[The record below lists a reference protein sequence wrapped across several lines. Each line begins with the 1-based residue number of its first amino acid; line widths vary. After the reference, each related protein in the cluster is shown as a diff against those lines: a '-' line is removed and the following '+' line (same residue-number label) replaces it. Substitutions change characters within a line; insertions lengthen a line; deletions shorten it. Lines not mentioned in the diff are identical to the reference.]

1 MEQKEILNKLVSDYN
16 EGKLSALVGA
26 GFSKNVSNRY
36 LNWNELLID
45 MYKEVYSEEIEQYYQ
60 NYLHYNKDSSSAVSS
75 EADAKKNYIK
85 SRLKNEDLL
94 ALVSKYIKKRG
105 FREAVDV
112 YIEKRTPV
120 VTIKKD
126 QIYLNTDGI
135 NNLLAKSD
143 LSAQLE
149 LVKCDRFLNIY
160 TTNYDNLIETANE
173 LTEHSVFEKE
183 PIVTSERLSNQVS
196 KKNIIKIHGS
206 LNSEKGGFG
215 FDGDNNLCY
224 IIAQEDYDT
233 YFNKHEAFSYM
244 MRIAM
249 LSGKFC
255 LLGFSGTDANYLAWL
270 KWMREIIV
278 KEKNTTDIKIY
289 LISVDK
295 PCGSE
300 ELSLFNKNHHVEVL
314 NLWGEYVLSEIGF
327 TDEEIKGFTEKLNN
341 DNLCTEDY
349 RRVVTA
355 FLFYLHKNTTDASE
369 TTRYPTSATEKS
381 FDNSNDAN
389 AQHSGQSSYRQ
400 LWLEASDKIE
410 NKESINEIFD
420 RILLASSDNR
430 LCKITYPQ
438 ERIISHF
445 KRMKQAEFTPTEANL
460 FSLAVK
466 ENGELPMFF
475 QENDIPENKT
485 IKKCASWIELSLREN
500 TLNGDFSKI
509 EGDSDFVRY
518 ENIIRL
524 LFSLD
529 FSKAKIELEE
539 WRPSSYRIQNHS
551 MLLSL
556 YSELLDSARSEIAA
570 YIESENIPT
579 REKLYASYVGNYI
592 SGEWFNRPYD
602 CRQYY
607 DRGYDGQGDLQAFI
621 LHEIT
626 PKPEKPNTLGWIGT
640 SYKFGAQNSHIK
652 KSLKYILFLLES
664 GLLPNYYGT
673 YFLAIQDWYVIVHNL
688 LRYFPYPCF
697 FYSCTYCDKNVLRRI
712 GQEFAYCKDLLEENK
727 TLLIKSL
734 EALSNPDTPQLFRTG
749 LSIISARLYMAVDE
763 DVWFE
768 SYKKNVADVFF
779 ADAANGSNDENLLEN
794 FKMGVGALKNV
805 DHSFYIFKNILCH
818 FNEAPE
824 TFCSIIS
831 LNFELSLLGNT
842 YNQEVNELL
851 LGTINNSDSVRILEF
866 VYSIKS
872 EICISESVLGAIT
885 RRIDEIPKDKLPTN
899 PFILMYMLLLLEGNN
914 KSQERIRQ
922 KFLGTDMW
930 HCGLMEDGKEFS
942 DPKYIRMNLI
952 GSDFDWTDE
961 EFAHIQANLDL
972 NISRFKPFQDK
983 MRDNPFLR
991 SGRIQYLYDVKQYI
1005 ESLPDERKKI
1015 LKQTYNTV
1023 QELLSDASVGY
1034 SFENEL
1040 LSDQSANISNAI
1052 KLLENDIR
1060 SFGLKD
1066 YLDDFNLLI
1075 DRAMLMQVG
1084 AMKTNLGAIHHIVYH
1099 RYDELKEYGLLN
1111 RIHSMLKIYR
1121 TKIDSFEKRNIDIY
1135 WVFNYF
1141 HGIARQF
1148 EENGI
1153 SDEITEFWLT
1163 DNWVLRFVHFNK
1175 KTKCNQ

>member
-75 EADAKKNYIK
+75 EADAKKKYIK

-120 VTIKKD
+120 VTIEKD

-206 LNSEKGGFG
+206 LNSEKDGFG

-289 LISVDK
+289 LVSVDK
-295 PCGSE
+295 QDSSK
-300 ELSLFNKNHHVEVL
+300 ELSLFNKNHHIEVL
-314 NLWGEYVLSEIGF
+314 YLWDESVLTEIGL
-327 TDEEIKGFTEKLNN
+327 TDDEIKGYTDKLNN
-341 DNLCTEDY
+341 DNLSIKDY

-355 FLFYLHKNTTDASE
+355 FLFHIRTNTTDGSE
-369 TTRYPTSATEKS
+369 TTRYSITS
-381 FDNSNDAN
+381 DNTNEVNLPSNSEQA
-389 AQHSGQSSYRQ
+389 SYRQ
-400 LWLEASDKIE
+400 FWIDASDKLD
-410 NKESINEIFD
+410 NKEPISEILD
-420 RILLASSDNR
+420 RIVLVSPENR
-430 LCKITYPQ
+430 LCKIVYPQ

-445 KRMKQAEFTPTEANL
+445 ERMKQVKFTAPEAEL

-466 ENGELPMFF
+466 ETGKLPVFFENNILENEVLQECTNWAEL
-475 QENDIPENKT
+475 
-485 IKKCASWIELSLREN
+485 CLREN
-500 TLNGDFSKI
+500 TINGDFSPI
-509 EGDSDFVRY
+509 EGDSDFAKY

-529 FSKAKIELEE
+529 FSKAKVELEK
-539 WRPSSYRIQNHS
+539 WKPTDYRIQNHS

-556 YSELLDSARSEIAA
+556 YKELLDSARSEIAA

-592 SGEWFNRPYD
+592 SGEWLNRPYD

-652 KSLKYILFLLES
+652 KCLKYILFLLES

-697 FYSCTYCDKNVLRRI
+697 FYSCTYGDKNVLRRI

-763 DVWFE
+763 DIWFE

-794 FKMGVGALKNV
+794 FKMGVGALKNE

-831 LNFELSLLGNT
+831 LNLELSQLGNT
-842 YNQEVNELL
+842 YNQEINELL

-872 EICISESVLGAIT
+872 EICISESVQVAIT
-885 RRIDEIPKDKLPTN
+885 RRIDEIPEDKLPTN
-899 PFILMYMLLLLEGNN
+899 PFILMYMLLLLEGIN
-914 KSQERIRQ
+914 KSQERIRR
-922 KFLGTDMW
+922 KFLKTDMW

-1005 ESLPDERKKI
+1005 ESLSEERKDI
-1015 LKQTYNTV
+1015 LKQTYNIV
-1023 QELLSDASVGY
+1023 QDLLSDASNGY

-1040 LSDQSANISNAI
+1040 LSDQSADISNAI

-1075 DRAMLMQVG
+1075 DRAMLMQVS

-1148 EENGI
+1148 EKNGI

-1163 DNWVLRFVHFNK
+1163 DNWVLRFVHFNN

>member
-75 EADAKKNYIK
+75 EADAKKKYIK

-120 VTIKKD
+120 VTIEKD

-206 LNSEKGGFG
+206 LNSEKDGFG

-289 LISVDK
+289 LVSVDK
-295 PCGSE
+295 QDSSI
-300 ELSLFNKNHHVEVL
+300 ELSLFNKNHHIEVL
-314 NLWGEYVLSEIGF
+314 YLWDESVLTEIGL
-327 TDEEIKGFTEKLNN
+327 TDDEIKGYTDKLNN
-341 DNLCTEDY
+341 DNLSIKDY

-355 FLFYLHKNTTDASE
+355 FLFHIRTNTTDGSE
-369 TTRYPTSATEKS
+369 TTRYSITS
-381 FDNSNDAN
+381 DNTNEVNLPSNSEQA
-389 AQHSGQSSYRQ
+389 SYRQ
-400 LWLEASDKIE
+400 FWIDASDKLD
-410 NKESINEIFD
+410 NKEPISEVLD
-420 RILLASSDNR
+420 RIVLVSPENR
-430 LCKITYPQ
+430 LCKIVYPQ

-445 KRMKQAEFTPTEANL
+445 ERMKQVKFTAPEAEL

-466 ENGELPMFF
+466 ETGKLPVFFENNILENEVLQECTNWAEL
-475 QENDIPENKT
+475 
-485 IKKCASWIELSLREN
+485 CLREN
-500 TLNGDFSKI
+500 TINGDFSPI
-509 EGDSDFVRY
+509 EGDSDFAKY

-529 FSKAKIELEE
+529 FSKAKVELEK
-539 WRPSSYRIQNHS
+539 WKPTDYRIQNHS

-556 YSELLDSARSEIAA
+556 YKELLDSARSEIAA

-592 SGEWFNRPYD
+592 SGEWLNRPYD

-626 PKPEKPNTLGWIGT
+626 PKPEKPNTLGWVGT

-652 KSLKYILFLLES
+652 KCLKYILFLLES

-697 FYSCTYCDKNVLRRI
+697 FYSCTYGDKNVLRRI

-763 DVWFE
+763 DIWFE

-794 FKMGVGALKNV
+794 FKMGVGALKNE

-831 LNFELSLLGNT
+831 LNLELSQLGNT
-842 YNQEVNELL
+842 YNQEINELL

-872 EICISESVLGAIT
+872 EICISESVQVAIT
-885 RRIDEIPKDKLPTN
+885 RRIDEIPEDKLPTN
-899 PFILMYMLLLLEGNN
+899 PFILMYMLLLLEGIN
-914 KSQERIRQ
+914 KSQERIRR
-922 KFLGTDMW
+922 KFLKTDMW

-1005 ESLPDERKKI
+1005 ESLSEERKDI
-1015 LKQTYNTV
+1015 LKQTYNIV
-1023 QELLSDASVGY
+1023 QDLLSDASNGY

-1040 LSDQSANISNAI
+1040 LSDQSADISNAI

-1075 DRAMLMQVG
+1075 DRAMLMQVS

-1148 EENGI
+1148 EKNGI

-1163 DNWVLRFVHFNK
+1163 DNWVLRFVHFNN
-1175 KTKCNQ
+1175 KTKYNQ

>member
-60 NYLHYNKDSSSAVSS
+60 NYLHYKKDSSSAVSS
-75 EADAKKNYIK
+75 EADIKKNYIK

-120 VTIKKD
+120 VTIEKD

-173 LTEHSVFEKE
+173 LAEYSVFEKE

-206 LNSEKGGFG
+206 LNSEKDGFG

-224 IIAQEDYDT
+224 IIAQEDYDS
-233 YFNKHEAFSYM
+233 YFSKHEAFSYM

-278 KEKNTTDIKIY
+278 KDKNTTDIKIY
-289 LISVDK
+289 LVSVDK
-295 PCGSE
+295 QDSSK
-300 ELSLFNKNHHVEVL
+300 ELSLFNKNHHIEVL
-314 NLWGEYVLSEIGF
+314 YLWDESVLTEIGL
-327 TDEEIKGFTEKLNN
+327 TDDEIKGYTEKLNN
-341 DNLCTEDY
+341 DNLSNIDY
-349 RRVVTA
+349 RRVVTT
-355 FLFYLHKNTTDASE
+355 FLAYIRTNTKDGSE
-369 TTRYPTSATEKS
+369 TTHYSTTSDKANEVNLLN
-381 FDNSNDAN
+381 NSEQA
-389 AQHSGQSSYRQ
+389 AYRQ
-400 LWLEASDKIE
+400 LWIDASDKLD
-410 NKESINEIFD
+410 NKEPISEVLD
-420 RILLASSDNR
+420 RIVLASPENR
-430 LCKITYPQ
+430 LCKIVYPQ

-445 KRMKQAEFTPTEANL
+445 ERMKKVEFTAAEAEL

-466 ENGELPMFF
+466 EAGKLPDFF
-475 QENDIPENKT
+475 ENKILENEVLQECKT
-485 IKKCASWIELSLREN
+485 WTELCLREN
-500 TLNGDFSKI
+500 TINGDLSTI
-509 EGDSDFVRY
+509 EGDSDFARY

-524 LFSLD
+524 FFSLD
-529 FSKAKIELEE
+529 FSKAKIELEK
-539 WRPSSYRIQNHS
+539 WRPSDYRIQNHS
-551 MLLSL
+551 MLSSL
-556 YSELLDSARSEIAA
+556 YRDFEDSARSEIAA
-570 YIESENIPT
+570 YIESGNIPT

-592 SGEWFNRPYD
+592 SRDWVNRPYD

-626 PKPEKPNTLGWIGT
+626 PKPEKPNTLAWIGT
-640 SYKFGAQNSHIK
+640 TYKFGSLNSHIK

-664 GLLPNYYGT
+664 GLLPNYYDT
-673 YFLAIQDWYVIVHNL
+673 YFLAIQDWYLIVHNL

-697 FYSCTYCDKNVLRRI
+697 FYSCTYGDKNVLRRI
-712 GQEFAYCKDLLEENK
+712 GQEYAYCKDLLEDNK
-727 TLLIKSL
+727 ALLIKSL
-734 EALSNPDTPQLFRTG
+734 TALSNPDTPQLFRTG
-749 LSIISARLYMAVDE
+749 LYIMSARLYMAVDE
-763 DVWFE
+763 DVWFA

-794 FKMGVGALKNV
+794 FKMGVGALKNE

-842 YNQEVNELL
+842 YNQEINELL

-872 EICISESVLGAIT
+872 EICISESVQGAIT
-885 RRIDEIPKDKLPTN
+885 RRIDEIPEDKLPTN
-899 PFILMYMLLLLEGNN
+899 PFSLMYMILLLEGYN
-914 KSQERIRQ
+914 KSQERIRR

-952 GSDFDWTDE
+952 GSDFGWTDE
-961 EFAHIQANLDL
+961 EFAHIQANLEL
-972 NISRFKPFQDK
+972 NIARFKPFQDK
-983 MRDNPFLR
+983 MQDNPFLR

-1005 ESLPDERKKI
+1005 ESLPEERKDI
-1015 LKQTYNTV
+1015 LKQTYKTV
-1023 QELLSDASVGY
+1023 QDLLNDASVGY

-1040 LSDQSANISNAI
+1040 LSDQSAGISNAI

-1060 SFGLKD
+1060 CFGLKD

-1084 AMKTNLGAIHHIVYH
+1084 AMKTNLAAIYHIVYL
-1099 RYDELKEYGLLN
+1099 RYDELKEHDLLN
-1111 RIHSMLKIYR
+1111 KIHSMLKIYR
-1121 TKIDSFEKRNIDIY
+1121 TQIDSFEKRNIDIY

-1148 EENGI
+1148 EKNGI
-1153 SDEITEFWLT
+1153 SDEITKFWLT

-1175 KTKCNQ
+1175 RQNVTNKRT

>member
-26 GFSKNVSNRY
+26 GFSKNVSRCY
-36 LNWNELLID
+36 LNWNELLVD

-60 NYLHYNKDSSSAVSS
+60 NHLHYNKDTATAVSS
-75 EADAKKNYIK
+75 EEDVKKKYIK
-85 SRLKNEDLL
+85 TRLKNEDLL
-94 ALVSKYIKKRG
+94 GLVSKYIKKRG

-120 VTIKKD
+120 VSVKKD
-126 QIYLNTDGI
+126 KIYLETDGI
-135 NNLLAKSD
+135 HNPLSKSD

-149 LVKCDRFLNIY
+149 LVKCDKFLNIY

-173 LTEHSVFEKE
+173 LTENSVFEKE
-183 PIVTSERLSNQVS
+183 PIITSERLSNQVS
-196 KKNIIKIHGS
+196 KRNIIKIHGS
-206 LNSEKGGFG
+206 LNSEKDTFG

-300 ELSLFNKNHHVEVL
+300 ELSLFNKNHHIEVL
-314 NLWGEYVLSEIGF
+314 NLWDEYVMTEIGF
-327 TDEEIKGFTEKLNN
+327 TDEEIKGYTDKLNN
-341 DNLCTEDY
+341 DNLCIKDY

-355 FLFYLHKNTTDASE
+355 FLSHIRTNTTDGSE
-369 TTRYPTSATEKS
+369 TTRYSTTSDKTNEANLLN
-381 FDNSNDAN
+381 NSEQA
-389 AQHSGQSSYRQ
+389 SYRQ
-400 LWLEASDKIE
+400 LWIEASDKLY
-410 NKESINEIFD
+410 NKEPISEVLD
-420 RILLASSDNR
+420 RIVLASPENR
-430 LCKITYPQ
+430 LCKIVYPQ

-445 KRMKQAEFTPTEANL
+445 ERMKQVKFTAAEAEL
-460 FSLAVK
+460 FSIAVK
-466 ENGELPMFF
+466 ESGQLPDFFKNNILENEVLQECTNWTELR
-475 QENDIPENKT
+475 
-485 IKKCASWIELSLREN
+485 LREN
-500 TLNGDFSKI
+500 TINGDFSTI
-509 EGDSDFVRY
+509 EGDSDFARY

-524 LFSLD
+524 FFSLD

-539 WRPSSYRIQNHS
+539 WRPTDYRIQNHS
-551 MLLSL
+551 MLSSL
-556 YSELLDSARSEIAA
+556 YREFLDSAKSEIAA
-570 YIESENIPT
+570 YIDSENIPT
-579 REKLYASYVGNYI
+579 KEKLYASYVGNYI

-621 LHEIT
+621 LHEVT

-640 SYKFGAQNSHIK
+640 SYKFGTQASYIK

-688 LRYFPYPCF
+688 LRYYPYPCF
-697 FYSCTYCDKNVLRRI
+697 FYSCTYGDKNVLRRI

-768 SYKKNVADVFF
+768 LYKKNVADVFF
-779 ADAANGSNDENLLEN
+779 NDAANGSKDENLLEN
-794 FKMGVGALKNV
+794 FKMGVGALKNE

-831 LNFELSLLGNT
+831 LNFELSLLGDT
-842 YNQEVNELL
+842 HNQEINELL
-851 LGTINNSDSVRILEF
+851 LDTINNSETVRILEF
-866 VYSIKS
+866 VYTIKS
-872 EICISESVLGAIT
+872 EICTSESIQGAIT
-885 RRIDEIPKDKLPTN
+885 RRIDEIPEEELPTN
-899 PFILMYMLLLLEGNN
+899 PFLLMYMLILLEGNN
-914 KSQERIRQ
+914 KSQKRIRQ
-922 KFLGTDMW
+922 KFLSTDMW
-930 HCGLMEDGKEFS
+930 HCGLMEDGSEFS
-942 DPKYIRMNLI
+942 DPRYIRMNLI
-952 GSDFDWTDE
+952 GTDFDWTDE
-961 EFAHIQANLDL
+961 EFARIEANLDM

-983 MRDNPFLR
+983 MRDTPFLR
-991 SGRIQYLYDVKQYI
+991 SSRIQYLYDVKQYI
-1005 ESLPDERKKI
+1005 EGLSEERKGI
-1015 LKQTYNTV
+1015 LKQTYKTV
-1023 QELLSDASVGY
+1023 EDLLHDASDGY
-1034 SFENEL
+1034 TFENEL
-1040 LSDQSANISNAI
+1040 LSDQSADISNAI

-1060 SFGLKD
+1060 AWGLEAN
-1066 YLDDFNLLI
+1066 LDNFNLLL
-1075 DRAMLMQVG
+1075 DRAMLMLNS
-1084 AMKTNLGAIHHIVYH
+1084 AIKTNLGVIYHIVSHY
-1099 RYDELKEYGLLN
+1099 YDELKKLSLLN
-1111 RIHSMLKIYR
+1111 RIHAMLRIYKS
-1121 TKIDSFEKRNIDIY
+1121 KIDIFETKNIDIY
-1135 WVFNYF
+1135 WVFNYL
-1141 HGIARQF
+1141 HGIAKQL
-1148 EENGI
+1148 EKNGY
-1153 SDEITEFWLT
+1153 SDEATKFWLT
-1163 DNWVLRFVHFNK
+1163 DKWVMRFVHFNR
-1175 KTKCNQ
+1175 

>member
-26 GFSKNVSNRY
+26 GFSKNVSRHY

-60 NYLHYNKDSSSAVSS
+60 NHLHYNKDTTTAVSS
-75 EADAKKNYIK
+75 EEDVKKKYIK
-85 SRLKNEDLL
+85 TRLKNEDLL
-94 ALVSKYIKKRG
+94 GLVSKYIKKRG

-112 YIEKRTPV
+112 YIEKRTPIV
-120 VTIKKD
+120 SIKED
-126 QIYLNTDGI
+126 EIYLETDGSQTP
-135 NNLLAKSD
+135 LAKSD

-149 LVKCDRFLNIY
+149 LVKCDKFLNIY
-160 TTNYDNLIETANE
+160 TTNYDNLIEKANE
-173 LTEHSVFEKE
+173 LTENSVFEKE
-183 PIVTSERLSNQVS
+183 PIITSERLSNQVS

-206 LNSEKGGFG
+206 LNSGKNTFG

-278 KEKNTTDIKIY
+278 KDKNTTDIKIY

-295 PCGSE
+295 PDRIRE
-300 ELSLFNKNHHVEVL
+300 ISLFNKNHHIEVL
-314 NLWGEYVLSEIGF
+314 YLWDEYVLTEIGF
-327 TDEEIKGFTEKLNN
+327 TEDAIKGYTEKLNN

-349 RRVVTA
+349 RKIVTA

-369 TTRYPTSATEKS
+369 ATRYPVSSTENN
-381 FDNSNDAN
+381 FDNSNDAD

-400 LWLEASDKIE
+400 LWLEASDKLD
-410 NKESINEIFD
+410 NKESVNELFD
-420 RILLASSDNR
+420 RIMLAKPENR
-430 LCKITYPQ
+430 LCKIVYPQ
-438 ERIISHF
+438 ERVISYF
-445 KRMKQAEFTPTEANL
+445 EKTSKVEFTSTEANL

-466 ENGELPMFF
+466 ETGQLPVCF
-475 QENDIPENKT
+475 QGDILENETLKECTN
-485 IKKCASWIELSLREN
+485 WIELCLREN
-500 TLNGDFSKI
+500 TLNGDFSI
-509 EGDSDFVRY
+509 IGGDSDFAKY

-529 FSKAKIELEE
+529 FSKAKVELEK
-539 WRPSSYRIQNHS
+539 WKPTDYRIQNHS
-551 MLLSL
+551 MLSSL
-556 YSELLDSARSEIAA
+556 YREFLDSARNEIAA
-570 YIESENIPT
+570 YIGSENIPT

-592 SGEWFNRPYD
+592 SGEWLNRPYD

-626 PKPEKPNTLGWIGT
+626 PKPEKPNTLGWIGS

-697 FYSCTYCDKNVLRRI
+697 FYSCTYGEKNVLRRI
-712 GQEFAYCKDLLEENK
+712 GQEFAYCKDLLDENK

-749 LSIISARLYMAVDE
+749 LFIISARLYMAVDE

-779 ADAANGSNDENLLEN
+779 NDAANGSNDENLLEN
-794 FKMGVGALKNV
+794 FKMGVGALKNE

-842 YNQEVNELL
+842 HNQEINELL
-851 LGTINNSDSVRILEF
+851 LGTINNSDTVRILEF

-872 EICISESVLGAIT
+872 EIYISESVQEAIT
-885 RRIDEIPKDKLPTN
+885 RRIDEIPEDKLPTN
-899 PFILMYMLLLLEGNN
+899 PFILMYMLLLLEGKN
-914 KSQERIRQ
+914 KSQERIRR
-922 KFLGTDMW
+922 KFLKTDMW

-972 NISRFKPFQDK
+972 NIARFKPFQDK

-1005 ESLPDERKKI
+1005 ESLPEERKDI
-1015 LKQTYNTV
+1015 LKQAYNTV
-1023 QELLSDASVGY
+1023 QDLLSDASNGY
-1034 SFENEL
+1034 SFETEL
-1040 LSDQSANISNAI
+1040 LSDQSVDISNAI

-1060 SFGLKD
+1060 CFGLEAN
-1066 YLDDFNLLI
+1066 LDSFNLLL
-1075 DRAMLMQVG
+1075 DRAMLMQVS
-1084 AMKTNLGAIHHIVYH
+1084 AMKTNIGAIHHIVRH
-1099 RYDELKEYGLLN
+1099 HYDDLKELGLLN
-1111 RIHSMLKIYR
+1111 RIHSMLRIYQ
-1121 TKIDSFEKRNIDIY
+1121 TKINSFETKNIDIY
-1135 WVFNYF
+1135 WVFNYL
-1141 HGIARQF
+1141 HGIANQF
-1148 EENGI
+1148 EKNGA
-1153 SDEITEFWLT
+1153 SDEVTKFWLT
-1163 DNWVLRFVHFNK
+1163 DKWVLRFVHFG
-1175 KTKCNQ
+1175 

>member
-36 LNWNELLID
+36 LNWNELLFD

-60 NYLHYNKDSSSAVSS
+60 NYLHYNKDTASAVSS
-75 EADAKKNYIK
+75 EADAKKKYIK
-85 SRLKNEDLL
+85 SCLKNENLL
-94 ALVSKYIKKRG
+94 SLVSKYIKKRG

-120 VTIKKD
+120 VTMEKD
-126 QIYLNTDGI
+126 QIYLNTDGSD
-135 NNLLAKSD
+135 NLLAKSD

-173 LTEHSVFEKE
+173 LTEHSVFEKD

-206 LNSEKGGFG
+206 LNSEKDGFG

-289 LISVDK
+289 LVSVDK
-295 PCGSE
+295 QDSSK
-300 ELSLFNKNHHVEVL
+300 ELSLFNKNHHIEVL
-314 NLWGEYVLSEIGF
+314 YLWDESVLTEIGL
-327 TDEEIKGFTEKLNN
+327 TDDEIKGYTDKLNN
-341 DNLCTEDY
+341 DNLSIKDY

-355 FLFYLHKNTTDASE
+355 FLFHIRTNTTDGSE
-369 TTRYPTSATEKS
+369 TTRYSITSGNTNEVNLPS
-381 FDNSNDAN
+381 NSEQA
-389 AQHSGQSSYRQ
+389 SYRQ
-400 LWLEASDKIE
+400 FWIDASDKLD
-410 NKESINEIFD
+410 NKEPISEVLD
-420 RILLASSDNR
+420 RIVLVSPENR
-430 LCKITYPQ
+430 LCKIVYPQ

-445 KRMKQAEFTPTEANL
+445 ERMKQVKFTAPEAEL

-466 ENGELPMFF
+466 ETGKLPVFFENNILENEVLQECTNWAEL
-475 QENDIPENKT
+475 
-485 IKKCASWIELSLREN
+485 CLREN
-500 TLNGDFSKI
+500 TINGDFSPI
-509 EGDSDFVRY
+509 EGDSDFAKY

-529 FSKAKIELEE
+529 FSKAKVELEK
-539 WRPSSYRIQNHS
+539 WKPTDYRIQNHS

-556 YSELLDSARSEIAA
+556 YKELLDSARSEIAA

-592 SGEWFNRPYD
+592 SGEWLNRPYD

-652 KSLKYILFLLES
+652 KCLKYILFLLES

-697 FYSCTYCDKNVLRRI
+697 FYSCTYGDKNVLRRI
-712 GQEFAYCKDLLEENK
+712 GQEFAYCKDLLEKNK

-763 DVWFE
+763 DIWFE
-768 SYKKNVADVFF
+768 LYKKNVADVFF

-794 FKMGVGALKNV
+794 FKMGVGALKNE

-831 LNFELSLLGNT
+831 LNLELSQFGNT
-842 YNQEVNELL
+842 YNKEINELL

-885 RRIDEIPKDKLPTN
+885 RRIDEIPEDKLPTN
-899 PFILMYMLLLLEGNN
+899 PFILMYMLLLLEEIN
-914 KSQERIRQ
+914 KSQERIRR
-922 KFLGTDMW
+922 KFLKTDMW

-1005 ESLPDERKKI
+1005 ESLSEERKDI
-1015 LKQTYNTV
+1015 LKQTYNIV
-1023 QELLSDASVGY
+1023 QDLLSDASNGY

-1040 LSDQSANISNAI
+1040 LSDQSADISNAI

-1075 DRAMLMQVG
+1075 DRAMLMQVS

-1121 TKIDSFEKRNIDIY
+1121 IKIDSFEKRNIDIY

-1148 EENGI
+1148 EKNGI

-1163 DNWVLRFVHFNK
+1163 DNWVLRFVHFNN

>member
-75 EADAKKNYIK
+75 EADAKKKYIK

-120 VTIKKD
+120 VTIEKD

-206 LNSEKGGFG
+206 LNSEKDGFG

-289 LISVDK
+289 LVSVDK
-295 PCGSE
+295 QDSSK
-300 ELSLFNKNHHVEVL
+300 ELSLFNKNHHIEVL
-314 NLWGEYVLSEIGF
+314 YLWDESVLTEIGL
-327 TDEEIKGFTEKLNN
+327 TDDEIKGYTDKLNN
-341 DNLCTEDY
+341 DNLSIKDY

-355 FLFYLHKNTTDASE
+355 FLFHIRTNTTDGSE
-369 TTRYPTSATEKS
+369 TTRYSITS
-381 FDNSNDAN
+381 DNTNEVNLPSNSEQA
-389 AQHSGQSSYRQ
+389 SYRQ
-400 LWLEASDKIE
+400 FWIDASDKLD
-410 NKESINEIFD
+410 NKEPISEVLD
-420 RILLASSDNR
+420 RIVLVSPENR
-430 LCKITYPQ
+430 LCKIVYPQ

-445 KRMKQAEFTPTEANL
+445 ERMKQVKFTAPEAEL

-466 ENGELPMFF
+466 ETGKLPVFFENNILENEVLQECTNWAEL
-475 QENDIPENKT
+475 
-485 IKKCASWIELSLREN
+485 CLREN
-500 TLNGDFSKI
+500 TINGDFSPI
-509 EGDSDFVRY
+509 EGDSDFAKY

-529 FSKAKIELEE
+529 FSKAKVELEK
-539 WRPSSYRIQNHS
+539 WKPTDYRIQNHS

-556 YSELLDSARSEIAA
+556 YKELLDSARSEIAA

-592 SGEWFNRPYD
+592 SGEWLNRPYD

-652 KSLKYILFLLES
+652 KCLKYILFLLES

-697 FYSCTYCDKNVLRRI
+697 FYSCTYGDKNVLRRI

-763 DVWFE
+763 DIWFE

-794 FKMGVGALKNV
+794 FKMGVGALKNE

-831 LNFELSLLGNT
+831 LNLELSQLGNT
-842 YNQEVNELL
+842 YNQEINELL

-872 EICISESVLGAIT
+872 EICISESVQVAIT
-885 RRIDEIPKDKLPTN
+885 RRIDEIPEDKLPTN
-899 PFILMYMLLLLEGNN
+899 PFILMYMLLLLEGIN
-914 KSQERIRQ
+914 KSQERIRR
-922 KFLGTDMW
+922 KFLKTDMW

-1005 ESLPDERKKI
+1005 ESLSEERKDI
-1015 LKQTYNTV
+1015 LKQTYNIV
-1023 QELLSDASVGY
+1023 QDLLSDASNGY

-1040 LSDQSANISNAI
+1040 LSDQSADISNAI

-1075 DRAMLMQVG
+1075 DRAMLMQVS

-1148 EENGI
+1148 EKNGI

-1163 DNWVLRFVHFNK
+1163 DNWVLRFVHFNN
-1175 KTKCNQ
+1175 KTKCTQ

>member
-75 EADAKKNYIK
+75 EADAKKKYIK

-120 VTIKKD
+120 VTIEKD

-206 LNSEKGGFG
+206 LNSEKDGFG

-289 LISVDK
+289 LVSVDK
-295 PCGSE
+295 QDSSK
-300 ELSLFNKNHHVEVL
+300 ELSLFNKNHHIEVL
-314 NLWGEYVLSEIGF
+314 YLWDESVLTEIGL
-327 TDEEIKGFTEKLNN
+327 TDDEIKGYTDKLNN
-341 DNLCTEDY
+341 DNLSIKDY

-355 FLFYLHKNTTDASE
+355 FLFHIRTNTTDGSE
-369 TTRYPTSATEKS
+369 TTRYSITS
-381 FDNSNDAN
+381 DNTNEVNLPSNSEQA
-389 AQHSGQSSYRQ
+389 SYRQ
-400 LWLEASDKIE
+400 FWIDASDKLD
-410 NKESINEIFD
+410 NKEPISEVLD
-420 RILLASSDNR
+420 RIVLVSPENR
-430 LCKITYPQ
+430 LCKIVYPQ

-445 KRMKQAEFTPTEANL
+445 ERMKQVKFTAPEAEL

-466 ENGELPMFF
+466 ETGKLPVFFENNILENEVLQECTNWAEL
-475 QENDIPENKT
+475 
-485 IKKCASWIELSLREN
+485 CLREN
-500 TLNGDFSKI
+500 TINGDFSPI
-509 EGDSDFVRY
+509 EGDSDFAKY

-529 FSKAKIELEE
+529 FSKAKVELEK
-539 WRPSSYRIQNHS
+539 WKPTDYRIQNHS

-556 YSELLDSARSEIAA
+556 YKELLDSARSEIAA

-592 SGEWFNRPYD
+592 SGEWLNRPYD

-652 KSLKYILFLLES
+652 KCLKYILFLLES

-697 FYSCTYCDKNVLRRI
+697 FYSCTYGDKNVLRRI

-749 LSIISARLYMAVDE
+749 LSIISARLYIAVDE
-763 DVWFE
+763 DIWFE

-794 FKMGVGALKNV
+794 FKMGVGALKNE

-831 LNFELSLLGNT
+831 LNLELSQLGNT
-842 YNQEVNELL
+842 YNQEINELL

-872 EICISESVLGAIT
+872 EICISESVQVAIT
-885 RRIDEIPKDKLPTN
+885 RRIDEIPEDKLPTN
-899 PFILMYMLLLLEGNN
+899 PFILMYMLLLLEGIN
-914 KSQERIRQ
+914 KSQERIRR
-922 KFLGTDMW
+922 KFLKTDMW

-1005 ESLPDERKKI
+1005 ESLSEERKDI
-1015 LKQTYNTV
+1015 LKQTYNIV
-1023 QELLSDASVGY
+1023 QDLLSDASNGY

-1040 LSDQSANISNAI
+1040 LSDQSADISNAI

-1075 DRAMLMQVG
+1075 DRAMLMQVS

-1148 EENGI
+1148 EKNGI

-1163 DNWVLRFVHFNK
+1163 DNWVLRFVHFNN

>member
-26 GFSKNVSNRY
+26 GFSKNVSRCY
-36 LNWNELLID
+36 LNWNELLVD

-60 NYLHYNKDSSSAVSS
+60 NYLHYNKDTTTAVSS
-75 EADAKKNYIK
+75 EEDVQKKYIK
-85 SRLKNEDLL
+85 TRLKNEDLL
-94 ALVSKYIKKRG
+94 GLVSKYIKKRG

-112 YIEKRTPV
+112 YIEKRTPIV
-120 VTIKKD
+120 SVTKD
-126 QIYLNTDGI
+126 KIYLETDGI
-135 NNLLAKSD
+135 SNPLSKSD

-149 LVKCDRFLNIY
+149 LVKCDKFLNIY

-173 LTEHSVFEKE
+173 LTENSAFEKE
-183 PIVTSERLSNQVS
+183 PIITSERLSNQVS
-196 KKNIIKIHGS
+196 KRNIIKIHGS
-206 LNSEKGGFG
+206 LNSEKDTFG

-224 IIAQEDYDT
+224 IIAQEDYDN

-278 KEKNTTDIKIY
+278 KDKNTTDIKIY

-295 PCGSE
+295 QDCSE
-300 ELSLFNKNHHVEVL
+300 ELSLFNKNHHIEVL
-314 NLWGEYVLSEIGF
+314 NLWDEYVMTEIGF
-327 TDEEIKGFTEKLNN
+327 TDEEIKSYTDKLNN
-341 DNLCTEDY
+341 DNLCIKDY

-355 FLFYLHKNTTDASE
+355 FLSHIRTNTTDGSE
-369 TTRYPTSATEKS
+369 TTRYSTTSDKTNEANLLN
-381 FDNSNDAN
+381 NSEQA
-389 AQHSGQSSYRQ
+389 SYRQ
-400 LWLEASDKIE
+400 LWIDASDKLY
-410 NKESINEIFD
+410 NKEPISEVLD
-420 RILLASSDNR
+420 RIVLASPDNR
-430 LCKITYPQ
+430 LCKIVYPQ
-438 ERIISHF
+438 ERVISHF
-445 KRMKQAEFTPTEANL
+445 EKIKQAEFTPDEARL

-466 ENGELPMFF
+466 ETGLLPVFI
-475 QENDIPENKT
+475 QGNVHDNEILQKSTN
-485 IKKCASWIELSLREN
+485 WIELCLRES
-500 TLNGDFSKI
+500 TLNGDFSKV
-509 EGDSDFVRY
+509 EGNSDFATY

-529 FSKAKIELEE
+529 FTKAKMELKE
-539 WRPSSYRIQNHS
+539 WRPSDYRIQNRS
-551 MLLSL
+551 MLSSL
-556 YSELLDSARSEIAA
+556 YREYLDSARNDITA
-570 YIESENIPT
+570 YIKSENIPT
-579 REKLYASYVGNYI
+579 RERLYASYVGNYI
-592 SGEWFNRPYD
+592 SGEFFNRPYD

-607 DRGYDGQGDLQAFI
+607 DRGYDGQGDLQAYI
-621 LHEIT
+621 LHDIA
-626 PKPEKPNTLGWIGT
+626 PKTEKPNTMSWIGST
-640 SYKFGAQNSHIK
+640 YKLGAQDSHIK
-652 KSLKYILFLLES
+652 KSIKYIQFLLES

-673 YFLAIQDWYVIVHNL
+673 YLLAIQDWYVIAHNL
-688 LRYFPYPCF
+688 LRYYPFPCF
-697 FYSCTYCDKNVLRRI
+697 FYSCAYSDKNVLRRI

-749 LSIISARLYMAVDE
+749 LFIISARLYMAVDE

-779 ADAANGSNDENLLEN
+779 NDAANGSNDENLLEN
-794 FKMGVGALKNV
+794 FKMGVGALKNE

-824 TFCSIIS
+824 TFCSIIR

-842 YNQEVNELL
+842 YHQEINELL
-851 LGTINNSDSVRILEF
+851 LVIINNSDSVRILEF

-872 EICISESVLGAIT
+872 EICISESVQGAIT
-885 RRIDEIPKDKLPTN
+885 RIIDKIPEDKLPIN

-914 KSQERIRQ
+914 KSQERIRR
-922 KFLGTDMW
+922 KFLRTDMW

-942 DPKYIRMNLI
+942 DPKYIRMNMI
-952 GSDFDWTDE
+952 GTDFDWTDE

-972 NISRFKPFQDK
+972 NITRFKPFQDE
-983 MRDNPFLR
+983 MRDNLFLR
-991 SGRIQYLYDVKQYI
+991 SGRIQYLCDVKQYI
-1005 ESLPDERKKI
+1005 ESLPEARKDI

-1023 QELLSDASVGY
+1023 QDLLSDASNGY

-1040 LSDQSANISNAI
+1040 LSDQSADISNAI
-1052 KLLENDIR
+1052 KFIENEIR
-1060 SFGLKD
+1060 CFGLD
-1066 YLDDFNLLI
+1066 ANLDSFNLLL
-1075 DRAMLMQVG
+1075 DRAMLMQVS
-1084 AMKTNLGAIHHIVYH
+1084 AMKTNIGAILHIVH
-1099 RYDELKEYGLLN
+1099 HHFDELKEHGLIN

-1121 TKIDSFEKRNIDIY
+1121 AKIESFEKRNIDIY

-1141 HGIARQF
+1141 HGIAKQF
-1148 EENGI
+1148 EKNGI
-1153 SDEITEFWLT
+1153 SDEIIQFWLT

-1175 KTKCNQ
+1175 

>member
-75 EADAKKNYIK
+75 EADAKKKYIK

-120 VTIKKD
+120 VTIEKD

-206 LNSEKGGFG
+206 LNSEKDGFG

-289 LISVDK
+289 LVSVDK
-295 PCGSE
+295 QDSSK
-300 ELSLFNKNHHVEVL
+300 ELSLFNKNHHIEVL
-314 NLWGEYVLSEIGF
+314 YLWDESVLTEIGL
-327 TDEEIKGFTEKLNN
+327 TDDEIKGYTDKLNN
-341 DNLCTEDY
+341 DNLSIKDY

-355 FLFYLHKNTTDASE
+355 FLFHIRTNTTDGSE
-369 TTRYPTSATEKS
+369 TTRYSITS
-381 FDNSNDAN
+381 DNTNEVNLPSNSEQA
-389 AQHSGQSSYRQ
+389 SYRQ
-400 LWLEASDKIE
+400 FWIDASDKPD
-410 NKESINEIFD
+410 NKEPISEVLD
-420 RILLASSDNR
+420 RIVLVSPENR
-430 LCKITYPQ
+430 LCKIVYPQ

-445 KRMKQAEFTPTEANL
+445 ERMKQVKFTAPEAEL

-466 ENGELPMFF
+466 ETGKLPVFFENNILENEVLQECTNWAEL
-475 QENDIPENKT
+475 
-485 IKKCASWIELSLREN
+485 CLREN
-500 TLNGDFSKI
+500 TINGDFSPI
-509 EGDSDFVRY
+509 EGDSDFAKY

-529 FSKAKIELEE
+529 FSKAKVELEK
-539 WRPSSYRIQNHS
+539 WKPTDYRIQNHS

-556 YSELLDSARSEIAA
+556 YKELLDSARSEIAA

-592 SGEWFNRPYD
+592 SGEWLNRPYD

-652 KSLKYILFLLES
+652 KCLKYILFLLES

-697 FYSCTYCDKNVLRRI
+697 FYSCTYGDKNVLRRI

-763 DVWFE
+763 DIWFE

-794 FKMGVGALKNV
+794 FKMGVGALKNE

-831 LNFELSLLGNT
+831 LNLELSQLGNT
-842 YNQEVNELL
+842 YNQEINELL

-872 EICISESVLGAIT
+872 EICISESVQVAIT
-885 RRIDEIPKDKLPTN
+885 RRIDEIPEDKLPTN
-899 PFILMYMLLLLEGNN
+899 PFILMYMLLLLEGIN
-914 KSQERIRQ
+914 KSQERIRR
-922 KFLGTDMW
+922 KFLKTDMW

-1005 ESLPDERKKI
+1005 ESLSEERKDI
-1015 LKQTYNTV
+1015 LKQTYNIV
-1023 QELLSDASVGY
+1023 QDLLSDASNGY

-1040 LSDQSANISNAI
+1040 LSDQSADISNAI

-1075 DRAMLMQVG
+1075 DRAMLMQVS

-1148 EENGI
+1148 EKNGI

-1163 DNWVLRFVHFNK
+1163 DNWVLRFVHFNN

>member
-75 EADAKKNYIK
+75 EADAKKKYIK

-120 VTIKKD
+120 VTIEKD

-206 LNSEKGGFG
+206 LNSEKDGFG

-289 LISVDK
+289 LVSVDK
-295 PCGSE
+295 QDSSK
-300 ELSLFNKNHHVEVL
+300 ELSLFNKNHHIEVL
-314 NLWGEYVLSEIGF
+314 YLWDESVLTEIGL
-327 TDEEIKGFTEKLNN
+327 TDDEIKGYTDKLNN
-341 DNLCTEDY
+341 DNLSIKDY

-355 FLFYLHKNTTDASE
+355 FLFHIRTNTTDGSE
-369 TTRYPTSATEKS
+369 TTRYSITS
-381 FDNSNDAN
+381 DNTNEVNLPSNSEQA
-389 AQHSGQSSYRQ
+389 SYRQ
-400 LWLEASDKIE
+400 FWIDASDKLD
-410 NKESINEIFD
+410 NKEPISEVLD
-420 RILLASSDNR
+420 RIVLVSPENR
-430 LCKITYPQ
+430 LCKIVYPQ

-445 KRMKQAEFTPTEANL
+445 ERMKQVKFTAPEAEL

-466 ENGELPMFF
+466 ETGKLPVFFENNILENEVLQECTNWAEL
-475 QENDIPENKT
+475 
-485 IKKCASWIELSLREN
+485 CLREN
-500 TLNGDFSKI
+500 TINGDFSPI
-509 EGDSDFVRY
+509 EGDSDFAKY

-529 FSKAKIELEE
+529 FSKAKVELEK
-539 WRPSSYRIQNHS
+539 WKPTDYRIQNHS

-556 YSELLDSARSEIAA
+556 YKELLDSARSEIAA

-592 SGEWFNRPYD
+592 SGEWLNRPYD

-652 KSLKYILFLLES
+652 KCLKYILFLLES

-697 FYSCTYCDKNVLRRI
+697 FYSCTYGDKNVLRRI

-763 DVWFE
+763 DIWFE

-794 FKMGVGALKNV
+794 FKMGVGALKNE

-831 LNFELSLLGNT
+831 LNLELSQLGNT
-842 YNQEVNELL
+842 YNQEINELL

-872 EICISESVLGAIT
+872 EICISESVQVAIT
-885 RRIDEIPKDKLPTN
+885 RRIDEIPEDKLPTN
-899 PFILMYMLLLLEGNN
+899 PFILMYMLLLLEGIN
-914 KSQERIRQ
+914 KSQERIRR
-922 KFLGTDMW
+922 KFLKTDMW

-1005 ESLPDERKKI
+1005 ESLSEERKDI
-1015 LKQTYNTV
+1015 LKQTYNIV
-1023 QELLSDASVGY
+1023 QDLLSDASNGY

-1040 LSDQSANISNAI
+1040 LSDQSADISNAI

-1075 DRAMLMQVG
+1075 DRAMLMQVS

-1148 EENGI
+1148 EKNGI

-1163 DNWVLRFVHFNK
+1163 DNWVLRFVHFNN

>member
-75 EADAKKNYIK
+75 EADAKKKYIK

-120 VTIKKD
+120 VTIEKD

-206 LNSEKGGFG
+206 LNSEKDGFG

-289 LISVDK
+289 LVSVDK
-295 PCGSE
+295 QDSSI
-300 ELSLFNKNHHVEVL
+300 ELSLFNKNHHIEVL
-314 NLWGEYVLSEIGF
+314 YLWDESVLTEIGL
-327 TDEEIKGFTEKLNN
+327 TDDEIKGYTDKLNN
-341 DNLCTEDY
+341 DNLSIKDY

-355 FLFYLHKNTTDASE
+355 FLFHIRTNTTDGSE
-369 TTRYPTSATEKS
+369 TTRYSITS
-381 FDNSNDAN
+381 DNTNEVNLPSNSEQA
-389 AQHSGQSSYRQ
+389 SYRQ
-400 LWLEASDKIE
+400 FWIDASDKLD
-410 NKESINEIFD
+410 NKEPISEVLD
-420 RILLASSDNR
+420 RIVLVSPENR
-430 LCKITYPQ
+430 LCKIVYPQ

-445 KRMKQAEFTPTEANL
+445 ERMKQVKFTAPEAEL

-466 ENGELPMFF
+466 ETGKLPVFFENNILENEVLQECTNWAEL
-475 QENDIPENKT
+475 
-485 IKKCASWIELSLREN
+485 CLREN
-500 TLNGDFSKI
+500 TINGDFSPI
-509 EGDSDFVRY
+509 EGDSDFAKY

-529 FSKAKIELEE
+529 FSKAKVELEK
-539 WRPSSYRIQNHS
+539 WKPTDYRIQNHS

-556 YSELLDSARSEIAA
+556 YKELLDSARSEIAA

-592 SGEWFNRPYD
+592 SGEWLNRPYD

-621 LHEIT
+621 LDEIT
-626 PKPEKPNTLGWIGT
+626 PKPEKPNTLGWVGT

-652 KSLKYILFLLES
+652 KCLKYILFLLES

-697 FYSCTYCDKNVLRRI
+697 FYSCTYGDKNVLRRI

-763 DVWFE
+763 DIWFE

-794 FKMGVGALKNV
+794 FKMGVGALKNE

-831 LNFELSLLGNT
+831 LNLELSQLGNT
-842 YNQEVNELL
+842 YNQEINELL

-872 EICISESVLGAIT
+872 EICISESVQVAIT
-885 RRIDEIPKDKLPTN
+885 RRIDEIPEDKLPTN
-899 PFILMYMLLLLEGNN
+899 PFILMYMLLLLEGIN
-914 KSQERIRQ
+914 KSQERIRR
-922 KFLGTDMW
+922 KFLKTDMW

-1005 ESLPDERKKI
+1005 ESLSEERKDI
-1015 LKQTYNTV
+1015 LKQTYNIV
-1023 QELLSDASVGY
+1023 QDLLSDASNGY

-1040 LSDQSANISNAI
+1040 LSDQSADISNAI

-1075 DRAMLMQVG
+1075 DRAMLMQVS

-1148 EENGI
+1148 EKNGI

-1163 DNWVLRFVHFNK
+1163 DNWVLRFVHFNN
-1175 KTKCNQ
+1175 KTKYNQ

>member
-60 NYLHYNKDSSSAVSS
+60 NYLHYKKDSSSAVSS
-75 EADAKKNYIK
+75 EADIKKNYIK

-120 VTIKKD
+120 VTIEKD

-173 LTEHSVFEKE
+173 LAEYSVFEKE

-206 LNSEKGGFG
+206 LNSEKDGFG

-224 IIAQEDYDT
+224 IIAQEDYDS
-233 YFNKHEAFSYM
+233 YFSKHEAFSYM

-278 KEKNTTDIKIY
+278 KDKNTTDIKIY
-289 LISVDK
+289 LVSVDK
-295 PCGSE
+295 QDSSK
-300 ELSLFNKNHHVEVL
+300 ELSLFNKNHHIEVL
-314 NLWGEYVLSEIGF
+314 YLWDESVLTEIGL
-327 TDEEIKGFTEKLNN
+327 TDDEIKGYTEKLNN
-341 DNLCTEDY
+341 DNLSNIDY
-349 RRVVTA
+349 RRVVTT
-355 FLFYLHKNTTDASE
+355 FLAYIRTNTKDGSE
-369 TTRYPTSATEKS
+369 TTHYSTTSDKANEVNLLN
-381 FDNSNDAN
+381 NSEQA
-389 AQHSGQSSYRQ
+389 AYRQ
-400 LWLEASDKIE
+400 LWIDASDKLD
-410 NKESINEIFD
+410 NKEPISEVLD
-420 RILLASSDNR
+420 RIVLASPENR
-430 LCKITYPQ
+430 LCKIVYPQ

-445 KRMKQAEFTPTEANL
+445 ERMKKVEFTAAEAEL

-466 ENGELPMFF
+466 EAGKLPDFF
-475 QENDIPENKT
+475 ENKILENEVLQECKT
-485 IKKCASWIELSLREN
+485 WTELCLREN
-500 TLNGDFSKI
+500 TINGDLSTI
-509 EGDSDFVRY
+509 EGDSDFARY

-524 LFSLD
+524 FFSLD
-529 FSKAKIELEE
+529 FSKAKIELEK
-539 WRPSSYRIQNHS
+539 WRPSDYRIQNHS
-551 MLLSL
+551 MLSSL
-556 YSELLDSARSEIAA
+556 YRDFEDSARSEIAA
-570 YIESENIPT
+570 YIESGNIPT

-592 SGEWFNRPYD
+592 SRDWVNRPYD

-626 PKPEKPNTLGWIGT
+626 PKPEKPNTLAWIGT
-640 SYKFGAQNSHIK
+640 TYKFGSLNSHIK

-664 GLLPNYYGT
+664 GLLPNYYDT
-673 YFLAIQDWYVIVHNL
+673 YFLAIQDWYLIVHNL

-697 FYSCTYCDKNVLRRI
+697 FYSCTYGDKNVLRRI
-712 GQEFAYCKDLLEENK
+712 GQEYAYCKDLLEDNK
-727 TLLIKSL
+727 ALLIKSL
-734 EALSNPDTPQLFRTG
+734 TALSNPDTPQLFRTG
-749 LSIISARLYMAVDE
+749 LYIMSARLYMAVDE
-763 DVWFE
+763 DVWFA

-794 FKMGVGALKNV
+794 FKMGVGALKNE

-842 YNQEVNELL
+842 YNQEINELL

-872 EICISESVLGAIT
+872 EICISESVQGAIT
-885 RRIDEIPKDKLPTN
+885 RRIDEIPEDKLPTN
-899 PFILMYMLLLLEGNN
+899 PFILMYMILLLEGYN
-914 KSQERIRQ
+914 KSQERIRR

-952 GSDFDWTDE
+952 GSDFGWTDE
-961 EFAHIQANLDL
+961 EFAHIQANLEL
-972 NISRFKPFQDK
+972 NIARFKPFQDK
-983 MRDNPFLR
+983 MQDNPFLR

-1005 ESLPDERKKI
+1005 ESLPEERKDI
-1015 LKQTYNTV
+1015 LKQTYKTV
-1023 QELLSDASVGY
+1023 QDLLNDASVGY

-1040 LSDQSANISNAI
+1040 LSDQSAGISNAI

-1060 SFGLKD
+1060 CFGLKD

-1084 AMKTNLGAIHHIVYH
+1084 AMKTNLAAIYHIVYL
-1099 RYDELKEYGLLN
+1099 RYDELKEHDLLN
-1111 RIHSMLKIYR
+1111 KIHSMLKIYR
-1121 TKIDSFEKRNIDIY
+1121 TQIDSFEKRNIDIY

-1148 EENGI
+1148 EKNGI
-1153 SDEITEFWLT
+1153 SDEITKFWLT

-1175 KTKCNQ
+1175 RQNVTNKRT

>member
-120 VTIKKD
+120 VTIEKD

-206 LNSEKGGFG
+206 LNSEKDGFG

-289 LISVDK
+289 LVSVDK
-295 PCGSE
+295 QDSSK
-300 ELSLFNKNHHVEVL
+300 ELSLFNKNHHIEVL
-314 NLWGEYVLSEIGF
+314 YLWDESVLTEIGL
-327 TDEEIKGFTEKLNN
+327 TDDEIKGYTDKLNN
-341 DNLCTEDY
+341 DNLSIKDY

-355 FLFYLHKNTTDASE
+355 FLFHIRTNTTDGSE
-369 TTRYPTSATEKS
+369 TTRYSITS
-381 FDNSNDAN
+381 DNTNEVNLPSNSEQA
-389 AQHSGQSSYRQ
+389 SYRQ
-400 LWLEASDKIE
+400 YWIDASDKLD
-410 NKESINEIFD
+410 NKEPISEVLD
-420 RILLASSDNR
+420 RIVLVSPENR
-430 LCKITYPQ
+430 LCKIVYPQ

-445 KRMKQAEFTPTEANL
+445 ERMKQVKFTAPEAEL

-466 ENGELPMFF
+466 ETGKLPVFFENNILENEVLQECTNWAEL
-475 QENDIPENKT
+475 
-485 IKKCASWIELSLREN
+485 CLREN
-500 TLNGDFSKI
+500 TINGDFSPI
-509 EGDSDFVRY
+509 EGDSDFAKY

-529 FSKAKIELEE
+529 FSKAKVELEK
-539 WRPSSYRIQNHS
+539 WKPTDYRIQNHS

-556 YSELLDSARSEIAA
+556 YKELLDSARSEIAA

-592 SGEWFNRPYD
+592 SGEWLNRPYD

-652 KSLKYILFLLES
+652 KCLKYILFLLES

-697 FYSCTYCDKNVLRRI
+697 FYSCTYGDKNVLRRI

-749 LSIISARLYMAVDE
+749 LSIISARLYIAVDE
-763 DVWFE
+763 DIWFE

-794 FKMGVGALKNV
+794 FKMGVGALKNE

-831 LNFELSLLGNT
+831 LNLELSQLGNT
-842 YNQEVNELL
+842 YNQEINELL

-872 EICISESVLGAIT
+872 EICISESVQVAIT
-885 RRIDEIPKDKLPTN
+885 RRIDEIPEDKLPTN
-899 PFILMYMLLLLEGNN
+899 PFILMYMLLLLEGIN
-914 KSQERIRQ
+914 KSQERIRR
-922 KFLGTDMW
+922 KFLKTDMW

-1005 ESLPDERKKI
+1005 ESLSEERKDI
-1015 LKQTYNTV
+1015 LKQTYNIV
-1023 QELLSDASVGY
+1023 QDLLSDASNGY

-1040 LSDQSANISNAI
+1040 LSDQSADISNAI

-1075 DRAMLMQVG
+1075 DRAMLMQVS

-1148 EENGI
+1148 EKNGI

-1163 DNWVLRFVHFNK
+1163 DNWVLRFVHFNN

>member
-75 EADAKKNYIK
+75 EADAKNKYIK
-85 SRLKNEDLL
+85 SRLKNEYLL

-120 VTIKKD
+120 VTIEKD

-206 LNSEKGGFG
+206 LNSEKDGFG

-289 LISVDK
+289 LVSVDK
-295 PCGSE
+295 QDSSK
-300 ELSLFNKNHHVEVL
+300 ELSLFNKNHHIEVL
-314 NLWGEYVLSEIGF
+314 YLWDESVLTEIGL
-327 TDEEIKGFTEKLNN
+327 TDDEIKGYTDKLNN
-341 DNLCTEDY
+341 DNLSIKDY

-355 FLFYLHKNTTDASE
+355 FLFHIRTNTTDGSE
-369 TTRYPTSATEKS
+369 TTRYSITS
-381 FDNSNDAN
+381 DNTNEVNLPSNSEQA
-389 AQHSGQSSYRQ
+389 SYRQ
-400 LWLEASDKIE
+400 FWIDASDKLD
-410 NKESINEIFD
+410 NKEPISEVLD
-420 RILLASSDNR
+420 RIVLVSPENR
-430 LCKITYPQ
+430 LCKIVYPQ

-445 KRMKQAEFTPTEANL
+445 ERMKQVKFTAPEAEL

-466 ENGELPMFF
+466 ETGKLPVFFENNILENEVLQECTNWAEL
-475 QENDIPENKT
+475 
-485 IKKCASWIELSLREN
+485 CLREN
-500 TLNGDFSKI
+500 TINGDFSPI
-509 EGDSDFVRY
+509 EGDSDFAKY

-529 FSKAKIELEE
+529 FSKAKVELEK
-539 WRPSSYRIQNHS
+539 WKPTDYRIQNHS

-556 YSELLDSARSEIAA
+556 YKELLDSARSEIAA

-592 SGEWFNRPYD
+592 SGEWLNRPYD

-652 KSLKYILFLLES
+652 KCLKYILFLLES

-697 FYSCTYCDKNVLRRI
+697 FYSCTYGDKNVLRRI

-763 DVWFE
+763 DIWFE

-794 FKMGVGALKNV
+794 FKMGVGALKNE

-831 LNFELSLLGNT
+831 LNLELSQLGNT
-842 YNQEVNELL
+842 YNQEINELL

-872 EICISESVLGAIT
+872 EICISESVQVAIT
-885 RRIDEIPKDKLPTN
+885 RRIDEIPEDKLPTN
-899 PFILMYMLLLLEGNN
+899 PFILMYMLLLLEGIN
-914 KSQERIRQ
+914 KSQERIRR
-922 KFLGTDMW
+922 KFLKTDMW

-1005 ESLPDERKKI
+1005 ESLSEERKDI
-1015 LKQTYNTV
+1015 LKQTYNIV
-1023 QELLSDASVGY
+1023 QDLLSDASNGY

-1040 LSDQSANISNAI
+1040 LSDQSADISNAI

-1075 DRAMLMQVG
+1075 DRAMLMQVS

-1148 EENGI
+1148 EKNGI

-1163 DNWVLRFVHFNK
+1163 DNWVLRFVHFNN

>member
-1 MEQKEILNKLVSDYN
+1 
-16 EGKLSALVGA
+16 
-26 GFSKNVSNRY
+26 
-36 LNWNELLID
+36 

-75 EADAKKNYIK
+75 EADAKNKYIK
-85 SRLKNEDLL
+85 SRLKNEYLL

-120 VTIKKD
+120 VTIEKD

-206 LNSEKGGFG
+206 LNSEKDGFG

-289 LISVDK
+289 LVSVDK
-295 PCGSE
+295 QDSSK
-300 ELSLFNKNHHVEVL
+300 ELSLFNKNHHIEVL
-314 NLWGEYVLSEIGF
+314 YLWDESVLTEIGL
-327 TDEEIKGFTEKLNN
+327 TDDEIKGYTDKLNN
-341 DNLCTEDY
+341 DNLSIKDY

-355 FLFYLHKNTTDASE
+355 FLFHIRTNTTDGSE
-369 TTRYPTSATEKS
+369 TTRYSITS
-381 FDNSNDAN
+381 DNTNEVNLPSNSEQA
-389 AQHSGQSSYRQ
+389 SYRQ
-400 LWLEASDKIE
+400 FWIDASDKLD
-410 NKESINEIFD
+410 NKEPISEVLD
-420 RILLASSDNR
+420 RIVLVSPENR
-430 LCKITYPQ
+430 LCKIVYPQ

-445 KRMKQAEFTPTEANL
+445 ERMKQVKFTAPEAEL

-466 ENGELPMFF
+466 ETGKLPVFFENNILENEVLQECTNWAEL
-475 QENDIPENKT
+475 
-485 IKKCASWIELSLREN
+485 CLREN
-500 TLNGDFSKI
+500 TINGDFSPI
-509 EGDSDFVRY
+509 EGDSDFAKY

-529 FSKAKIELEE
+529 FSKAKVELEK
-539 WRPSSYRIQNHS
+539 WKPTDYRIQNHS

-556 YSELLDSARSEIAA
+556 YKELLDSARSEIAA

-592 SGEWFNRPYD
+592 SGEWLNRPYD

-652 KSLKYILFLLES
+652 KCLKYILFLLES

-697 FYSCTYCDKNVLRRI
+697 FYSCTYGDKNVLRRI

-763 DVWFE
+763 DIWFE

-794 FKMGVGALKNV
+794 FKMGVGALKNE

-831 LNFELSLLGNT
+831 LNLELSQLGNT
-842 YNQEVNELL
+842 YNQEINELL

-872 EICISESVLGAIT
+872 EICISESVQVAIT
-885 RRIDEIPKDKLPTN
+885 RRIDEIPEDKLPTN
-899 PFILMYMLLLLEGNN
+899 PFILMYMLLLLEGIN
-914 KSQERIRQ
+914 KSQERIRR
-922 KFLGTDMW
+922 KFLKTDMW

-1005 ESLPDERKKI
+1005 ESLSEERKDI
-1015 LKQTYNTV
+1015 LKQTYNIV
-1023 QELLSDASVGY
+1023 QDLLSDASNGY

-1040 LSDQSANISNAI
+1040 LSDQSADISNAI

-1075 DRAMLMQVG
+1075 DRAMLMQVS

-1148 EENGI
+1148 EKNGI

-1163 DNWVLRFVHFNK
+1163 DNWVLRFVHFNN

>member
-75 EADAKKNYIK
+75 EADAKKKYIK

-206 LNSEKGGFG
+206 LNSEKDGFG

-289 LISVDK
+289 LVSVDK
-295 PCGSE
+295 QDSSK
-300 ELSLFNKNHHVEVL
+300 ELSLFNKNHHIEVL
-314 NLWGEYVLSEIGF
+314 YLWDESVLTEIGL
-327 TDEEIKGFTEKLNN
+327 TDDEIKGYTDKLNN
-341 DNLCTEDY
+341 DNLSIKDY

-355 FLFYLHKNTTDASE
+355 FLFHIRTNTTDGSE
-369 TTRYPTSATEKS
+369 TTRYSITS
-381 FDNSNDAN
+381 DNTNEVNLPSNSEQA
-389 AQHSGQSSYRQ
+389 SYRQ
-400 LWLEASDKIE
+400 YWIDASDKLD
-410 NKESINEIFD
+410 NKEPISEVLD
-420 RILLASSDNR
+420 RIVLVSPENR
-430 LCKITYPQ
+430 LCKIVYPQ

-445 KRMKQAEFTPTEANL
+445 ERMKQVKFTAPEAEL

-466 ENGELPMFF
+466 ETGKLPVFFENNILENEVLQECTNWAEL
-475 QENDIPENKT
+475 
-485 IKKCASWIELSLREN
+485 CLREN
-500 TLNGDFSKI
+500 TINGDFSPI
-509 EGDSDFVRY
+509 EGDSDFAKY

-529 FSKAKIELEE
+529 FSKAKVELEK
-539 WRPSSYRIQNHS
+539 WKPTDYRIQNHS

-556 YSELLDSARSEIAA
+556 YKELLDSARSEIAA

-592 SGEWFNRPYD
+592 SSEWLNRPYD

-652 KSLKYILFLLES
+652 KCLKYILFLLES

-697 FYSCTYCDKNVLRRI
+697 FYSCTYGDKNVLRRI

-763 DVWFE
+763 DIWFE

-794 FKMGVGALKNV
+794 FKMGVGALKNE

-831 LNFELSLLGNT
+831 LNLELSQLGNT
-842 YNQEVNELL
+842 YNQEINELL

-885 RRIDEIPKDKLPTN
+885 RRIDEIPEDKLPTN
-899 PFILMYMLLLLEGNN
+899 PFILMYMLLLLEGIN
-914 KSQERIRQ
+914 KSQERIRR
-922 KFLGTDMW
+922 KFLKTDMW

-1005 ESLPDERKKI
+1005 ESLSEERKDI
-1015 LKQTYNTV
+1015 LKQTYNIV
-1023 QELLSDASVGY
+1023 QDLLSDASNGY

-1040 LSDQSANISNAI
+1040 LSDQSADISNAI

-1075 DRAMLMQVG
+1075 DRAMLMQVS

-1148 EENGI
+1148 EKNGI

-1163 DNWVLRFVHFNK
+1163 DNWVLRFVHFNN